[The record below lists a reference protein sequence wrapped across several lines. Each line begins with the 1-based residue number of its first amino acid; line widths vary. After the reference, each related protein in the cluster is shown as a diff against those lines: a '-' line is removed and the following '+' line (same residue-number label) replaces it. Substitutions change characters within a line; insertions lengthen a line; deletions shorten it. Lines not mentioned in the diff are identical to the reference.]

1 MKRHVPF
8 GVEIL
13 QNTKGIPRP
22 ALDVVQRHHERYNG
36 NGYINHLN
44 GDQIGQ
50 YNGNGYINHLNGD
63 QIGQFGMIGAIVDTY
78 DAITSDRVYQ
88 HGISTL
94 DALQKM
100 YEWRDRDFHPTL
112 VAEFIKCIGVFPIG
126 SVVMLN
132 SGEVGVVVTV
142 NRKRQLKPKA
152 VLVLKPDK
160 TPYRALKTIDLAHD
174 KTPSGKIYQIKD
186 VVIPTEYGI
195 NPTAYLPVKRHEG
208 RR

>member
-22 ALDVVQRHHERYNG
+22 ALDVVQRHHER
-36 NGYINHLN
+36 
-44 GDQIGQ
+44 

-100 YEWRDRDFHPTL
+100 YEWRNRDFHPTL
-112 VAEFIKCIGVFPIG
+112 VAEFIRCIGVFPIG